1 MPRLSS
7 GTCKIIG
14 LLILLPLLLLMIVG
28 VILLGLY
35 LSEKMDN
42 GMRIQRL
49 KALAT
54 IASLYTS
61 TPTPSFSMFYTVV
74 ADQFLY
80 CIDFERVLTGP
91 SSVLL

>member
-1 MPRLSS
+1 MQNHQPPHLSTPPTS
-7 GTCKIIG
+7 HDSR
-14 LLILLPLLLLMIVG
+14 

-42 GMRIQRL
+42 DMRIQRL

-61 TPTPSFSMFYTVV
+61 TPTPFFFFMFYTVV

>member
-7 GTCKIIG
+7 GTCKIFG
-14 LLILLPLLLLMIVG
+14 LLPLLLLMIVG

-61 TPTPSFSMFYTVV
+61 TPTPSFSLCST
-74 ADQFLY
+74 
-80 CIDFERVLTGP
+80 P
-91 SSVLL
+91 SSLINSSISSTSSVF